1 MIKNEDKKTTTA
13 QRVGILGIAIF
24 MLGATFA
31 LYAGI
36 VINYD
41 SNAAKSAEKQAL
53 EQRLQE
59 VYSKY
64 SAESAAQ
71 AKELSAQHFDQF
83 VSYKSRITGFN
94 GADVNELIKTD
105 LVEGDGA
112 EVNDLNYTDYAAYY
126 VGWLQDG
133 TIFDSSF
140 DDNVNPTELKAPLAG
155 STGMIQGWLEGIQG
169 MKIGGIREL
178 SIPSTLAYGPDG
190 TGDIPADAPLK
201 FIIKLIPTPETT
213 PSGEEMLK
221 LYEQLYGNVE
231 E

>member
-1 MIKNEDKKTTTA
+1 MIKNEDRKTSKA
-13 QRVGILGIAIF
+13 QRLGILGIAIF

-41 SNAAKSAEKQAL
+41 GNAAKDAARQAK

-59 VYSKY
+59 VYSAY
-64 SAESAAQ
+64 SAEAAAQ
-71 AKELSAQHFDQF
+71 AKELSAQYFDEF
-83 VSYKSRITGFN
+83 VGFKNRVTGFN
-94 GADVNELIKTD
+94 GADVNALVKTD

-112 EVNDLNYTDYAAYY
+112 EINDLNYTDYAAYY

-140 DDNVNPTELKAPLAG
+140 DDKNNPTELKAPLAG
-155 STGMIQGWLEGIQG
+155 STGMIQGWIEGIQG

-178 SIPSTLAYGPDG
+178 SIPSTLGYGSEG

-201 FIIKLIPTPETT
+201 FIVKLVPTPPTT
-213 PSGEEMLK
+213 PSGEEMLQ
-221 LYEQLYGNVE
+221 LYEELYGTVDE
-231 E
+231 

>member
-83 VSYKSRITGFN
+83 VSYKSRVTGFN

-140 DDNVNPTELKAPLAG
+140 NDNVNPTELKAPLAG
-155 STGMIQGWLEGIQG
+155 STGMIQGWLL
-169 MKIGGIREL
+169 MALATFRPTHHSSL
-178 SIPSTLAYGPDG
+178 SLSSFQPQKPPQAAKKCSSFTSNSTATLKNN
-190 TGDIPADAPLK
+190 PLQK
-201 FIIKLIPTPETT
+201 VNNRKR
-213 PSGEEMLK
+213 
-221 LYEQLYGNVE
+221 Y
-231 E
+231 